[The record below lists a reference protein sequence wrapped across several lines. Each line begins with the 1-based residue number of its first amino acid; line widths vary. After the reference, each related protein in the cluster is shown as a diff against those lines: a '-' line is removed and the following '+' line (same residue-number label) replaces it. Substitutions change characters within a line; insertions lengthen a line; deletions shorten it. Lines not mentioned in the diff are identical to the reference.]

1 MVLFNFLAFCTLTQA
16 ALTRVLPDIM
26 TQENRT
32 DWFMFGIAATLALFG
47 AMMVYSAS
55 AMFALK
61 ESESSSQYTYFY
73 KQIVFTICGLTAMF
87 AISKIDY
94 HFLQKPWVVYSI
106 MGVTIVMLLA
116 VFGFPAINGARR
128 WIRFSGFSFQPSELA
143 KIALPIFLA
152 YYLTK
157 KEQMVGSLTGTVLPC
172 LLGLALLGGLVFMEK
187 DLGTTIV
194 LCAIFSAVYFAAGAR
209 LVHLGSVAAG
219 MVLIGLG
226 AIFFA
231 PWRVARMMAFL
242 DPYKYADDEGYQ
254 VVQSLY
260 AIGSGG
266 LFGEG
271 FAKGHQKLFYLP
283 YPYSDFIFSVVGEEL
298 GLVGT
303 LAVVVA
309 FGLLLWRGARAA
321 LLAPDRF
328 GTLLGIGI
336 ISGIIVQAL
345 FNISVVISILPAKG
359 IPLPFI
365 SYGGSSVVVTLLGVG
380 ILLNISKFATSEYRE
395 KIPEARIARRRRTR
409 LA

>member
-1 MVLFNFLAFCTLTQA
+1 
-16 ALTRVLPDIM
+16 M
-26 TQENRT
+26 TQEKPT
-32 DWFMFGIAATLALFG
+32 DWLMFGIAAGLALFG

-61 ESESSSQYTYFY
+61 ETESVSQYTYFY
-73 KQIVFTICGLTAMF
+73 KQIGFTIGGLIAMF
-87 AISKIDY
+87 AVSRIDY
-94 HFLQKPWVVYSI
+94 HIFQKTWVVYSI
-106 MGVTIVMLLA
+106 VAVTAILLLM
-116 VFGFPAINGARR
+116 VFAFPAINGAQR

-143 KIALPIFLA
+143 KVALPIFLA

-157 KEQMVGSLTGTVLPC
+157 KEEVVGDFWQTVLPC
-172 LLGLALLGGLVFMEK
+172 LLGLGLLGGLVFMEK

-194 LCAIFSAVYFAAGAR
+194 LCAIFSAVYFAAGAK
-209 LVHLGSVAAG
+209 LTHIGAAVAT
-219 MVLIGLG
+219 MVLIGAG

-242 DPYKYADDEGYQ
+242 DPFAYADDEGYQ

-266 LFGEG
+266 VLGEG
-271 FAKGHQKLFYLP
+271 FAQGHQKLFYLP

-303 LAVVVA
+303 LAVVFA

-321 LLAPDRF
+321 VMAPDRF
-328 GTLLGIGI
+328 GNLMGIGI
-336 ISGIIVQAL
+336 ITGIIVQAL
-345 FNISVVISILPAKG
+345 FNISVVTSILPAKG

-365 SYGGSSVVVTLLGVG
+365 SYGGSSLVVTLVAVG
-380 ILLNISKFATSEYRE
+380 ILLNISRFARQ
-395 KIPEARIARRRRTR
+395 EARDLTQSREGAKTQRKTGNRRRER
-409 LA
+409 AYS

>member
-1 MVLFNFLAFCTLTQA
+1 MDKERN
-16 ALTRVLPDIM
+16 I
-26 TQENRT
+26 
-32 DWFMFGIAATLALFG
+32 DWFMFGIAAALALFG
-47 AMMVYSAS
+47 SMMVYSAS

-61 ESESSSQYTYFY
+61 ETESGSQYTYFY
-73 KQIVFTICGLTAMF
+73 KQIAFTLGGLVAMYVM
-87 AISKIDY
+87 SRIDY
-94 HFLQKPWVVYSI
+94 HILQKPLIVYSVI
-106 MGVTIVMLLA
+106 GVTVFLLLA

-143 KIALPIFLA
+143 KLALPIFLA

-157 KEQMVGSLTGTVLPC
+157 KEEFVGDLRQVVIPC
-172 LLGLALLGGLVFMEK
+172 LICFAGLAGLVFLEK

-209 LVHLGSVAAG
+209 LMHIGTVAAG
-219 MVLIGLG
+219 MVVVGVG
-226 AIFFA
+226 AILFA
-231 PWRVARMMAFL
+231 PWRVARLMAFM
-242 DPYKYADDEGYQ
+242 DPYKYADDEAYQ

-266 LFGEG
+266 VLGEG

-303 LAVVVA
+303 LAVLIA

-321 LLAPDRF
+321 VMAPDRF
-328 GTLLGIGI
+328 GNLLGIGI
-336 ISGIIVQAL
+336 ITGIIVQAL
-345 FNISVVISILPAKG
+345 FNISVVTSILPAKG

-365 SYGGSSVVVTLLGVG
+365 SYGGSSVSITLLGVG
-380 ILLNISKFATSEYRE
+380 IMLSISKFATNEVKDDRR
-395 KIPEARIARRRRTR
+395 ATNVTRRRS
-409 LA
+409 